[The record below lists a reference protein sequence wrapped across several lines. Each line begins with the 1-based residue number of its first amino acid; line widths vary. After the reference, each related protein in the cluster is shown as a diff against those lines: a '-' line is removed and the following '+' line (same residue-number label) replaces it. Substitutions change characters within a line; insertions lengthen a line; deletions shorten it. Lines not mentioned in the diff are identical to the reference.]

1 MFAASQATEVITK
14 VVRKVVSKV
23 VRRLIRKVISTCTSS
38 WMILL
43 TSLLMTLDH
52 PSPRSDA
59 EELATPPPA
68 AEGEIVSDTGPDP
81 SLPTTWMEG
90 SGPV

>member
-1 MFAASQATEVITK
+1 MASPATEVVRK
-14 VVRKVVSKV
+14 VVRKVISKV
-23 VRRLIRKVISTCTSS
+23 VSCLIRKVISSRTSS
-38 WMILL
+38 RTTLL
-43 TSLLMTLDH
+43 TSLLMTLDRG
-52 PSPRSDA
+52 SARSDT

-68 AEGEIVSDTGPDP
+68 DEGSVVTVTGPDP